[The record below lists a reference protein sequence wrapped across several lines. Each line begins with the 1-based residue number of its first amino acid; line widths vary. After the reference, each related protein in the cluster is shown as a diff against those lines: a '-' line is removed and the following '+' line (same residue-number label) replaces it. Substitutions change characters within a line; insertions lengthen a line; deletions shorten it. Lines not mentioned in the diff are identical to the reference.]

1 MACGP
6 KEYRAHAEFCLRR
19 ARTVR
24 NPILAEEFEKLAQSW
39 LRLAE
44 AAERDGLVVQR
55 QPRSGTSSVPR
66 PHNRNSFFKR
76 SWTIASQAAH
86 LFPAPPQP
94 SAA

>member
-39 LRLAE
+39 LRLAK
-44 AAERDGLVVQR
+44 AAERDDMIVQP
-55 QPRSGTSSVPR
+55 Q
-66 PHNRNSFFKR
+66 FKKR
-76 SWTIASQAAH
+76 DEFRA
-86 LFPAPPQP
+86 
-94 SAA
+94 